1 MKKTILIAGLSIAQ
15 CFAMSVASYADDC
28 GKVLKEAE
36 QKTSLL
42 EKREVFEKAM
52 PTCANNAEINYHY
65 AYCLERLRKYQEATT
80 YYEKAISLNSSNA
93 KYYLGLADTLK
104 NINQPHKAIEAYQ
117 KGLAI
122 DPSNKRAANEM
133 EELIKTTPPKKEE
146 KQPMPPPKIEVETE
160 KAKPVEK
167 PLENITLKIALPND
181 YQACKPDIDVTISNE
196 LKAKDQKYF
205 NM

>member
-1 MKKTILIAGLSIAQ
+1 MKNNILIAGLAIAH
-15 CFAMSVASYADDC
+15 CLSVSVTLYADDC
-28 GKVLKEAE
+28 SKVLKEAE

-42 EKREVFEKAM
+42 EKREVFDKAM
-52 PTCANNAEINYHY
+52 PACANNAEVNYHY

-80 YYEKAISLNSSNA
+80 YYEKAISLNGSNA

-104 NINQPHKAIEAYQ
+104 NINQPYKAIEAYQ

-146 KQPMPPPKIEVETE
+146 KQPPPPPKIEVETE

-167 PLENITLKIALPND
+167 PLENITLKIVSPND
-181 YQACKPDIDVTISNE
+181 YQICKPDIDVIISNE
-196 LKAKDQKYF
+196 FKAKDQKYF
-205 NM
+205 NK